1 MITSNDNYLEPQ
13 IDEYFQ
19 FLNSANIKDVK
30 VLRKERVK
38 QNLQLYTDALNTFLT
53 YPDILADIMTPSNSL
68 FSMFFAQR
76 IVLRCMARHRQTYC
90 TFTRAFSK
98 SFLADYYSYVKSMIV
113 PHCNGFVAAAT
124 GKQAAQI
131 IKEKFSGDLWIKFPL
146 LKNEMKK
153 RGMQTPYI
161 QGEDYAE
168 MRFTNNSRFDVIGG
182 HPRGGRRNYGIFEE
196 IIEQDPIKVNEE
208 LIPLM
213 NSPRTDYLG
222 RLNPYEKQGQKMYV
236 TTAGYQ
242 GTFAYDKCIETL
254 CYSVLDPNN
263 YMCIGGSYIIPYMHG
278 RLEEQTLRELMSS
291 PSFDKDSFDREYV
304 SHWSGAQ
311 SGAVFGANTI
321 SSLRKIVHAE
331 WKAAKTL
338 DKDFYVVSAD
348 MAKDGSADT
357 AVIIYR
363 VSPRDYMFYFK
374 TINLFTIGS
383 TDYEVVANELKK
395 TVLNYEA
402 RMLIYDANGIGAA
415 LRDWLNKPTVD
426 RTTNMVLPGF
436 GIINPPSSTEKDINT
451 YPKDRTIC
459 YEIKSG
465 GMEGQ
470 RIHKIF
476 ISRISNGSIKFL
488 IKTNEA
494 LLKLQQNKTFMQYST
509 AKQRRLLDPYK
520 FMDLMEKEL
529 KNLIIVDT
537 ADNITN
543 TMKVDRID
551 KKIQKDFFS
560 AAEYGVYGVNQY
572 LEIEYY
578 NLKRRKQSKWAKAV
592 MIS

>member
-1 MITSNDNYLEPQ
+1 MTATSNDTYLEPQ
-13 IDEYFQ
+13 IDEYIQ
-19 FLNSANIKDVK
+19 FLNSSNSKDVK

-38 QNLQLYTDALNTFLT
+38 AKLPLYVKALNTFLT
-53 YPDILADIMTPSNSL
+53 YPDILADIMTPKNST

-76 IVLRCMARHRQTYC
+76 FLLRCMARHRQTFA

-98 SFLADYYSYVKSMIV
+98 SFLADYYSFVKSMIV

-146 LKNEMKK
+146 MKNEMKK
-153 RGMQTPYI
+153 RNGRAAYI

-182 HPRGGRRNYGIFEE
+182 HPRGGRRNYGVFEE
-196 IIEQDPIKVNEE
+196 IIEQDPTKVNEE

-213 NSPRTDYLG
+213 NSPRTTNLG
-222 RLNPYEKQGQKMYV
+222 KINSYEKQGQKMYI

-242 GTFAYDKCIETL
+242 QTFAYDKCIETL
-254 CYSVLDPNN
+254 CYSVLDPDN
-263 YMCIGGSYIIPYMHG
+263 YICLGGSYIIPLMHG
-278 RLEEQTLRELMSS
+278 RLEEQTMREIMSS
-291 PSFDKDSFDREYV
+291 PSFDKDSLEREYI
-304 SHWSGAQ
+304 SHWSGAK
-311 SGAVFGANTI
+311 SGAVFGTTTI
-321 SSLRKIVHAE
+321 ASLRKVVRAE
-331 WKAAKTL
+331 WKAAENL
-338 DKDFYVVSAD
+338 GKDFYVVTAD

-363 VSPRDYMFYFK
+363 VSPREYMFYFK
-374 TINLFTIGS
+374 CVNLFTISS
-383 TDYEVVANELKK
+383 TDYEIVANELKK
-395 TVLNYEA
+395 AVMSYNA
-402 RMLIYDANGIGAA
+402 RLLVYDANGIGAA

-426 RTTNMVLPGF
+426 KSGTVLPGF
-436 GIINPPSSTEKDINT
+436 GIINPPQSAEKDILR
-451 YPKDRTIC
+451 YPKEQTIC

-465 GMEGQ
+465 GLEGQ
-470 RIHKIF
+470 RIHKVF
-476 ISRISNGSIKFL
+476 ISRISNGSVKFL

-494 LLKLQQNKTFMQYST
+494 LLKFQQNKSFLAMST
-509 AKQRRLLDPYK
+509 AKQRKQLDPYK

-543 TMKVDRID
+543 TMKIDRID

-560 AAEYGVYGVNQY
+560 AGEYGVYATNQVFE
-572 LEIEYY
+572 LDYY
-578 NLKRRKQSKWAKAV
+578 NQKRKKGSKLSGAV
-592 MIS
+592 FIS